1 MDHDYD
7 KPVENSL
14 EAAIPLR
21 PELFARDLYAIEIY
35 FREEG
40 HSEFVY
46 DEELDIFR
54 FPEDGRFAF
63 CKEFADWERMW
74 QRGYMVF

>member
-1 MDHDYD
+1 MDHDAHD
-7 KPVENSL
+7 NK
-14 EAAIPLR
+14 AAEHLR
-21 PELFARDLYAIEIY
+21 PEFIGRDLYDTEVY

-63 CKEFADWERMW
+63 CKEFADWERLW
-74 QRGYMVF
+74 QRGYLDF

>member
-1 MDHDYD
+1 MDQDRD
-7 KPVENSL
+7 KPVEHLL

-21 PELFARDLYAIEIY
+21 PELFARDLHAIEVY

-46 DEELDIFR
+46 DEGLDVFR

-63 CKEFADWERMW
+63 CKEFADWERL
-74 QRGYMVF
+74 QERRYLEF

>member
-1 MDHDYD
+1 MYHDAHD
-7 KPVENSL
+7 NK
-14 EAAIPLR
+14 AAEHLR
-21 PELFARDLYAIEIY
+21 PEFIGRDLYDIEMY

-63 CKEFADWERMW
+63 CCEFADWERLHE
-74 QRGYMVF
+74 RGYLTF

>member
-1 MDHDYD
+1 MDHAHDN
-7 KPVENSL
+7 K
-14 EAAIPLR
+14 AAEHLR
-21 PELFARDLYAIEIY
+21 PELIGRDLYDIEMY

-63 CKEFADWERMW
+63 CKEFADWERL
-74 QRGYMVF
+74 QERRYLEF

>member
-1 MDHDYD
+1 MYHDAHD
-7 KPVENSL
+7 NK
-14 EAAIPLR
+14 AAEHLR
-21 PELFARDLYAIEIY
+21 PEFIGRDLYDIEMY

-46 DEELDIFR
+46 DAELDIFR

-63 CKEFADWERMW
+63 CCEFADWERLHE
-74 QRGYMVF
+74 RGYLTF

>member
-1 MDHDYD
+1 MEHDHD
-7 KPVENSL
+7 KPVEHLL
-14 EAAIPLR
+14 EAATPLR
-21 PELFARDLYAIEIY
+21 PELFARDLYAIEVY